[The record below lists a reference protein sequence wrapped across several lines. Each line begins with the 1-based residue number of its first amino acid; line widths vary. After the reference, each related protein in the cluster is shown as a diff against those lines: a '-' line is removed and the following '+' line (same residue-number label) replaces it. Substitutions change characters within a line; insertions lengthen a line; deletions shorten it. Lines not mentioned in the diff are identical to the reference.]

1 MQNLHSIDPMR
12 INLICADLDVRTEM
26 SRMEGDVVDGDWDTP
41 LPTTFEQL
49 DTFEALRD
57 RLIRGKPWQDTPFY
71 KRTVRSIES
80 GTPKWGCTSE
90 GAFLRRLS
98 TEVEPLYDE
107 IREHGYKTQAAL
119 GSEKP
124 EVQVG
129 IRRDGRFIFMDGKH
143 RLSIA
148 RLLQLPQIPVQVVVR
163 HTEWEAFKDELREEA
178 RTGLRGRIY
187 QAIDHPDLVDIPAH
201 KGWDRV
207 SILAG
212 ALADYD
218 CEGKRLLD
226 IGCQW
231 AFMSQQMEKLGF
243 RCQGI
248 ESNAKNVYFAQK
260 IGIATESK
268 FEVWH
273 GNLVDF
279 PQPEANVV
287 LALNIFHHLLKTE
300 QRHTGLIDFLHR
312 LSAEI
317 ILFEPH
323 LPERAFRQMEGAYRD
338 YEPQEFAEF
347 VAEHAGMSTIEH
359 LGAADD
365 ERPLYKLSA

>member
-1 MQNLHSIDPMR
+1 M
-12 INLICADLDVRTEM
+12 
-26 SRMEGDVVDGDWDTP
+26 DGDWDTP
-41 LPTTFEQL
+41 APTAFEQL

-57 RLIRGKPWQDTPFY
+57 RLVRGRPWQETPFF
-71 KRTVRSIES
+71 KRTVAAIES
-80 GTPKWGCTSE
+80 GTPKWGCASE
-90 GAFLRRLS
+90 EAFLKRLT

-107 IREHGYKTQAAL
+107 IRTHGYKTQVDL
-119 GSEKP
+119 GSEDSP

-129 IRRDGRFIFMDGKH
+129 IRRDGRFIFIDGKH

-148 RLLQLPQIPVQVVVR
+148 RLLELPQIPVQVVAR
-163 HTEWEAFKDELREEA
+163 HTQWEEFKEELREEA
-178 RTGLRGRIY
+178 KAGLRGRIY
-187 QAIDHPDLVDIPAH
+187 QTIDHPDLADIPAH

-207 SILAG
+207 SILEG
-212 ALADYD
+212 ALEDYD
-218 CEGKRLLD
+218 PTGKRLLD

-231 AFMSQQMEKLGF
+231 AFMCQQMEKLGF
-243 RCQGI
+243 QCQGI
-248 ESNAKNVYFAQK
+248 ESNARNVYFARK

-273 GNLVDF
+273 GNLIDF
-279 PQPEANVV
+279 QEPKADVV

-300 QRHTGLIDFLHR
+300 ERYAGLIAFLQR

-323 LPERAFRQMEGAYRD
+323 LPERAFRQMEGAYRN

-347 VAEHAGMSTIEH
+347 VAEHAGMRTVEY